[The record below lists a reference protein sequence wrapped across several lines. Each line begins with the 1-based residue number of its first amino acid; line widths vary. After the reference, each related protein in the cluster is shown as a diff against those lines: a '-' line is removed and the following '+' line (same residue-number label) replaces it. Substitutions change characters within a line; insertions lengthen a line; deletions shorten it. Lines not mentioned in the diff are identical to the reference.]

1 MDSGELDA
9 FLAEVRERA
18 REMIARLDA
27 IDRASLPPIA
37 RGVYD
42 DTRRSAENVLTLTS
56 ERVLTLLLEACDRAG
71 RELTHDE
78 LLGLLE
84 LQHIRMTA

>member
-9 FLAEVRERA
+9 LLAEVRKRVG
-18 REMIARLDA
+18 EMIAQLDA
-27 IDRASLPPIA
+27 IDRAALPPIA
-37 RGVYD
+37 RRMHD
-42 DTRRSAENVLTLTS
+42 DARRNAEQVLTLTS
-56 ERVLTLLLEACDRAG
+56 ERVLTLLSEACDRAG

-78 LLGLLE
+78 FLGLLE